1 MQKKALKRLGLST
14 LGIIGLILGFNA
26 CGATSADIDGTYCPD
41 IEDPTGP
48 STVVSV
54 VASSS
59 SSTTGG
65 GVGGAS
71 GSATA
76 SSGSGEEMTTTG
88 SGMEEELPKY
98 DLPAYDEIVSR
109 LHSCHK
115 LSYVQLGNFL
125 RARGVAV
132 PQGNVSDI
140 RTTTTPVFGQSVTL
154 GSIFGGSGATCEMA
168 ITESNGTN
176 DPLCPMGEVCFCNQD
191 DKLNQVNRSCL
202 DVGNN
207 SPDAADGYCVA
218 KPSTAGYLYFSG
230 KDSLGVPKLD
240 SRLGEKEEHSTASAM
255 KMMDI
260 FIQSAPQ
267 IIANIGDPTRAPA
280 CTINGANYPM
290 FNPKDGSCVEESV
303 SCLIGYPANDD
314 HMLLCNLMIQ
324 KANSGDQTDIM
335 KKRNIAVAVLLAA
348 AHSCQ

>member
-1 MQKKALKRLGLST
+1 MQKKTLKKVGLST
-14 LGIIGLILGFNA
+14 LGIVGLILGFNA
-26 CGATSADIDGTYCPD
+26 CGAEAPAIGENYCPD
-41 IEDPTGP
+41 IEDSTSP
-48 STVVSV
+48 SATIGV
-54 VASSS
+54 VASS

-76 SSGSGEEMTTTG
+76 STGSGEEMSTG
-88 SGMEEELPKY
+88 SGMEEEEPLPEY
-98 DLPAYDEIVSR
+98 DVPAYDEIMSR

-115 LSYVQLGNFL
+115 LTYVQLGNFL
-125 RARGVAV
+125 RARGVAI
-132 PQGNVSDI
+132 PQGGVSDI
-140 RTTTTPVFGQSVTL
+140 RTTMTPVFGQSVTL
-154 GSIFGGSGATCEMA
+154 GSIFGGSGSVCEMA

-176 DPLCPMGEVCFCNQD
+176 DPICPMGEVCFCNQD

-207 SPDAADGYCVA
+207 SPDAADGYCVS
-218 KPSTAGYLYFSG
+218 KPSTAGYLYFAG
-230 KDSLGVPKLD
+230 KDSLGVPKQD

-267 IIANIGDPTRAPA
+267 IVANIGDPQKAPA
-280 CTINGANYPM
+280 CTLNGKNYPM
-290 FNPKDGSCVEESV
+290 FAGDNTCIEESV
-303 SCLIGYPANDD
+303 SCLIGTPATDD
-314 HMLLCNLMIQ
+314 HMLLCNLVLQ
-324 KANSGDQTDIM
+324 KAKSGDATDMM
-335 KKRNIAVAVLLAA
+335 KKKNMAVALLLAA